1 MFDISSATNI
11 AGSFYD
17 DDDTTGSIAPGGSLL
32 ENVTAAE
39 YCSWLDY
46 NVNSQLERFGVRNG
60 GEQREGLLNE
70 KWESLAVVP
79 VLKEN
84 TESTTTDMKAKR
96 TTGEDENK
104 GEFFVLSFSDN
115 DFITQDGY
123 LKNGEFRYQDGSGY
137 SLENQALLFRVQLP
151 VEEGPLVG

>member
-1 MFDISSATNI
+1 MS
-11 AGSFYD
+11 
-17 DDDTTGSIAPGGSLL
+17 
-32 ENVTAAE
+32 NVTAAE
-39 YCSWLDY
+39 YCSWLDF

-60 GEQREGLLNE
+60 GEQSEGLLNE

-84 TESTTTDMKAKR
+84 SE
-96 TTGEDENK
+96 

>member
-1 MFDISSATNI
+1 M
-11 AGSFYD
+11 
-17 DDDTTGSIAPGGSLL
+17 

-39 YCSWLDY
+39 YCSWLDF

-60 GEQREGLLNE
+60 GEQSDGLLNE

-79 VLKEN
+79 VLKE
-84 TESTTTDMKAKR
+84 TTTEATTTEATKETTTKR
-96 TTGEDENK
+96 TTGEDDNE

>member
-1 MFDISSATNI
+1 MS
-11 AGSFYD
+11 
-17 DDDTTGSIAPGGSLL
+17 
-32 ENVTAAE
+32 NVTAAE
-39 YCSWLDY
+39 YCSWLDF

-60 GEQREGLLNE
+60 GEQSDGLLNE

-84 TESTTTDMKAKR
+84 TESTTTEATKETTKTKR
-96 TTGEDENK
+96 TTGQNDNE

>member
-1 MFDISSATNI
+1 M
-11 AGSFYD
+11 
-17 DDDTTGSIAPGGSLL
+17 
-32 ENVTAAE
+32 
-39 YCSWLDY
+39 
-46 NVNSQLERFGVRNG
+46 NSQLERFGVRNG
-60 GEQREGLLNE
+60 GEQSQGLLNE

-79 VLKEN
+79 VLKE
-84 TESTTTDMKAKR
+84 TTTEAKR
-96 TTGEDENK
+96 TTGEDDNK